1 MSTAAPELTAAEELR
16 QAAALIRER
25 AGAFHA
31 AAADLLEEIARQCD
45 APPCDDPS
53 GVCTP
58 CEWRPDFNDA
68 LRVARAF
75 LDEGNE

>member
-1 MSTAAPELTAAEELR
+1 MRS
-16 QAAALIRER
+16 AAARLSGTEGRSAVSR
-25 AGAFHA
+25 AV
-31 AAADLLEEIARQCD
+31 ADWLEETARQFD

-68 LRVARAF
+68 LRVAEAVLAEF
-75 LDEGNE
+75 PLAAEAVSHA